1 MVRRKMNR
9 DRRHILM
16 ALGGTAW
23 AALAFMPAAAVAHHS
38 AAMFDQQKQVELSGT
53 VRQFQW
59 TNPHCYIQLLVK
71 NAQGKEE
78 EWSLEMGAPVYLY
91 NVGWRP
97 GTVKAG
103 DRISVAIA
111 PLRKGGRG
119 GLLLKATGADGK
131 PLGKRPLQPAG
142 KPADKAP

>member
-1 MVRRKMNR
+1 MNR
-9 DRRHILM
+9 IRRDILTS
-16 ALGGTAW
+16 LGGIACGC
-23 AALAFMPAAAVAHHS
+23 LAFMPALAPAHHS
-38 AAMFDQQKQVELSGT
+38 AAMFDQQKQVELSGV

-59 TNPHCYIQLLVK
+59 TNPHCYIQLLVR

-103 DRISVAIA
+103 DRISVSIA
-111 PLRKGGRG
+111 PLRNGERG
-119 GLLLKATGADGK
+119 GLLQAARGADGQ
-131 PLGKRPLQPAG
+131 PLGKKPLQPAG
-142 KPADKAP
+142 KAP

>member
-1 MVRRKMNR
+1 MNCHRRY
-9 DRRHILM
+9 ILSGLGAVAAAGIM
-16 ALGGTAW
+16 ALPVPV
-23 AALAFMPAAAVAHHS
+23 LAHHS
-38 AAMFDQQKQVELSGT
+38 AAMFDQQKQVELSGV

-71 NAQGKEE
+71 NSQGQEE

-111 PLRKGGRG
+111 PLRKGGHG

-131 PLGKRPLQPAG
+131 PLGKKLVPSAKPLN
-142 KPADKAP
+142 KAP

>member
-1 MVRRKMNR
+1 
-9 DRRHILM
+9 
-16 ALGGTAW
+16 
-23 AALAFMPAAAVAHHS
+23 
-38 AAMFDQQKQVELSGT
+38 MFDQQKQVELSGV

-91 NVGWRP
+91 NAGWRP

-103 DRISVAIA
+103 DRISVAIS
-111 PLRKGGRG
+111 PLRNGSRG
-119 GLLLKATGADGK
+119 GLLLKATAADGT
-131 PLGKRPLQPAG
+131 PLGKKPLQPTG
-142 KPADKAP
+142 KTGDATP